1 MCMKS
6 TPEGCELREELKET
20 KATVASL
27 DTRLTKVEHDV
38 GKMRTES
45 QNGFKELTASL
56 SNLAHDFGSRMN
68 NIDKRLVEEKEKWG
82 NTLRSIVIWTVRLV
96 LTGCAVAM
104 GVTAYK
110 QIFTAGN

>member
-1 MCMKS
+1 MCDWK
-6 TPEGCELREELKET
+6 PDFDALNKRVDGIET
-20 KATVASL
+20 RMSQ
-27 DTRLTKVEHDV
+27 VEHDV
-38 GKMRTES
+38 GKMRSES
-45 QNGFKELTASL
+45 QDGFKAINASL

>member
-38 GKMRTES
+38 GKMRSES
-45 QNGFKELTASL
+45 QDGFKAINASL

-104 GVTAYK
+104 GMTAYK

>member
-1 MCMKS
+1 
-6 TPEGCELREELKET
+6 
-20 KATVASL
+20 
-27 DTRLTKVEHDV
+27 
-38 GKMRTES
+38 MRSES
-45 QNGFKELTASL
+45 QDGFKAINASL

-82 NTLRSIVIWTVRLV
+82 NTLRSIVIWTMRLV

>member
-1 MCMKS
+1 MCDWK
-6 TPEGCELREELKET
+6 PDF
-20 KATVASL
+20 
-27 DTRLTKVEHDV
+27 DTLNKRVDGIESRMTQVEHDV
-38 GKMRTES
+38 GKMRSES
-45 QNGFKELTASL
+45 QDGFKAINASL

-104 GVTAYK
+104 GMTAYK

>member
-38 GKMRTES
+38 GKMRSES
-45 QNGFKELTASL
+45 QDGFKAINVSL

>member
-1 MCMKS
+1 MCDWKPDFDALNKRVYGIESRMS
-6 TPEGCELREELKET
+6 Q
-20 KATVASL
+20 
-27 DTRLTKVEHDV
+27 VEHDV
-38 GKMRTES
+38 GKIRTEA
-45 QNGFKELTASL
+45 QDGFKAINASI